1 MDNEKTVKSTVPQS
15 EPPPNSSKSGTG
27 FVVNEH
33 GNVLTNEHV
42 VNQCKDIFFNIHGVN
57 YSMVLMWKDDEMD
70 LAILKSNNLIT
81 PSYAI
86 FSEQMRSGED
96 VVALGFP
103 LGNVL
108 GDDLKVTKG
117 NISAMVGYKSDP
129 DFFQFTAPIQPGNS
143 GGPLLNEYGL
153 VVGVNTAALVGEGL
167 QNINFAIKGTV
178 GQQALGLNSVEFH
191 TEPNGN
197 DENSLD
203 AADLVKVG
211 GDYTG
216 QIICSGF

>member
-1 MDNEKTVKSTVPQS
+1 M
-15 EPPPNSSKSGTG
+15 
-27 FVVNEH
+27 
-33 GNVLTNEHV
+33 
-42 VNQCKDIFFNIHGVN
+42 
-57 YSMVLMWKDDEMD
+57 
-70 LAILKSNNLIT
+70 
-81 PSYAI
+81 
-86 FSEQMRSGED
+86 
-96 VVALGFP
+96 
-103 LGNVL
+103 
-108 GDDLKVTKG
+108 
-117 NISAMVGYKSDP
+117 
-129 DFFQFTAPIQPGNS
+129 
-143 GGPLLNEYGL
+143 

-216 QIICSGF
+216 QIICLSLIHI